1 MASNYLH
8 ELMKKVKLDKEIK
21 KMLKN
26 LTHEKSRQVYENTD
40 TEFFSKRSNLRPVI
54 EEYTN
59 ELNSAN
65 VEENLKKAKIMEIRR
80 QKKLLEAKL
89 NQINNYIQQVDFPE
103 ESRYIKPNLQIEKF
117 RREYFEEEKRKSDEN
132 AKKTREYYLE
142 QKRRQEK
149 IQKHIDELRHQEQ
162 IEKHEKVQKN
172 QEKYEKFSETYQQ
185 ELEKMQEN
193 TRRRKQELEDA
204 RNREIEFADILK
216 KKPLYQKIQEKY
228 IEDVEFKELE
238 KRKLELA
245 KKRMMF
251 QPMSRQELIEH
262 MKRHDSNIKERE
274 KSPNMSTIS
283 ERPFPKSK
291 FLEEITKKEKELK
304 LEEERQ
310 MKEKMKRLENKKTY
324 ADTIRELYTP
334 TIDKF
339 KQTELLLRLEK
350 LKNPVIKKKFHYEN
364 STAAQSDSEIKRSN
378 NKKIKII
385 ESIER
390 NKSKPIDYLAER
402 RKKRENYE
410 LTSSFRDNDWEEVL
424 DEDLPSDRK
433 YEIIQKKAKKLD
445 EKAKKAELLI
455 GSTNLAQPK
464 NLENSKK
471 ADSMLISSIK
481 AKLEVLK
488 HV

>member
-8 ELMKKVKLDKEIK
+8 ELIKKVKLEKETK
-21 KMLKN
+21 KMLKH
-26 LTHEKSRQVYENTD
+26 LTYEKARQVYETID
-40 TEFFSKRSNLRPVI
+40 IDFFSKRSKLRPVI
-54 EEYTN
+54 EEFTA

-65 VEENLKKAKIMEIRR
+65 VEENIRKAKIMEIRR

-89 NQINNYIQQVDFPE
+89 NQIDNYMQQVDFPE
-103 ESRYIKPNLQIEKF
+103 ESKYIKPNLQIEKF

-142 QKRRQEK
+142 QKRRQQK
-149 IQKHIDELRHQEQ
+149 IQKHIEELMHQEQ
-162 IEKHEKVQKN
+162 LEKHEKVQKSHEK
-172 QEKYEKFSETYQQ
+172 QERFSETYQQ

-193 TRRRKQELEDA
+193 TRKRKQELEEA
-204 RNREIEFADILK
+204 KNRELELADVIK

-228 IEDVEFKELE
+228 TEDVEFKELE
-238 KRKLELA
+238 KRKMELA

-251 QPMSRQELIEH
+251 QPISRQEIIEH
-262 MKRHDSNIKERE
+262 IKWHDSSLKERE
-274 KSPNMSTIS
+274 KSPNLSIIS
-283 ERPFPKSK
+283 ERPFPKSR

-310 MKEKMKRLENKKTY
+310 MKEKMKRLENKKVY

-350 LKNPVIKKKFHYEN
+350 LKNPVVKKKFHYEN
-364 STAAQSDSEIKRSN
+364 STAAQSDGEIKRSN
-378 NKKIKII
+378 NNKKKII

-410 LTSSFRDNDWEEVL
+410 VTSNFRENDWEEVL

-455 GSTNLAQPK
+455 NSTNLAQPK